1 MLLESDVVQ
10 VVLWVMIAG
19 PLLAGGSWLSRRG
32 IISPKCFVYVLMPLS
47 LTLAN
52 MIVATRQPILSSWTL
67 RSLFS
72 ALMAVVVVIPIWI
85 VLKVKRVDLTEPDK

>member
-1 MLLESDVVQ
+1 
-10 VVLWVMIAG
+10 
-19 PLLAGGSWLSRRG
+19 
-32 IISPKCFVYVLMPLS
+32 VLMPLS